1 MKKIIVLSLLLFC
14 FALVSEQV
22 SGQVRSQS
30 ETLTDAGTTNLDI
43 SSSGNYSSFSADVI
57 FTNVSGTSAGW
68 VTLLARNGSSDT
80 WTKRGEV
87 TDGNWINMSSSID
100 SLAVSDGAFW
110 RVTIR
115 NPAFANYRI
124 RAIGSGTQ
132 STTDDMYYTY
142 KKF

>member
-1 MKKIIVLSLLLFC
+1 MKKIIIFSLFLLCAFV
-14 FALVSEQV
+14 ASA
-22 SGQVRSQS
+22 QVRSQS
-30 ETLTDAGTTNLDI
+30 GTLTDAGTTNIDV
-43 SSSGNYSSFSADVI
+43 SASGNYSSFSVDVI

-80 WTKRGEV
+80 WTKIGEV
-87 TDGNWINMSSSID
+87 TDGNWIDMSSSID

-110 RVTIR
+110 RVSIR

-124 RAIGSGTQ
+124 RSIGSGTQ
-132 STTDDMYYTY
+132 STTIDAYYTY